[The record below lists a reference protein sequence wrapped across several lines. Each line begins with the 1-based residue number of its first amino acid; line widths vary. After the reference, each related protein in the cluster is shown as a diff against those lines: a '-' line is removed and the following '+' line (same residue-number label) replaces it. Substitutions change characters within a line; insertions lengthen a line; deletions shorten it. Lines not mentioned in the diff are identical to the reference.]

1 MVTSEQILEFKYQSD
16 HIDLFDKIG
25 LFTCGTTTPF
35 LVYAEPGAVERNHPE
50 NDVQHRPV
58 RPLHIGATDTPYR
71 SDGAT
76 SLSYCELA
84 STHADG

>member
-1 MVTSEQILEFKYQSD
+1 MVF
-16 HIDLFDKIG
+16 
-25 LFTCGTTTPF
+25 
-35 LVYAEPGAVERNHPE
+35 AEPGAVESRNHWNPHNE